1 VLLEGGYK
9 ADLQKGN
16 PLGVLSAFARNLG
29 LGDTGNPLTKD
40 KLGEYEIMNRDSA
53 LQVAQTYC
61 TARPPTDLDGKR
73 TFVYISAE
81 DVFRPFVPKRY
92 IDTKREAEENLA
104 QLCASEAYSMR
115 SVFMRP
121 ALMYHPHLRP
131 MTTPLAVLLDL
142 SSRLH
147 QNPPFNVRGALP
159 SSILRSIAP
168 GSLSSVG
175 LQDNQNSS
183 RVLPS
188 SLDSFANL
196 LEVPPIHVDQVAEAI
211 VTVITNRPDV
221 SGPVGVEAMRRI
233 IGWRN
238 DRGHAAVD
246 ETQAKTAL

>member
-121 ALMYHPHLRP
+121 
-131 MTTPLAVLLDL
+131 VLLDL